1 MADRQGYEQA
11 RGWQRRQAMRW
22 GALGAILL
30 VAGCQTTPKGPPRP
44 VAPPSED
51 GLTQGLPTDAGR
63 HRIALLVPL
72 TGPNA
77 AVGESISNAANMA
90 VLDTGGERIR
100 MTVYDTGT
108 NPGAAAEK
116 AITEGNKLILGPL
129 LAEDVRAAADVGR
142 KYRVPLIAFSNDV
155 SVAGNGTYLLGF
167 TPAQAVTRVVGYA
180 KSRGMTRFAGLVPA
194 TVYGQRAQ
202 TALTRSVEDAG
213 GTLVSVQ
220 SYDRNSGAIMA
231 AISRLN
237 KSGKADAILIADAS
251 KTAVQAIPIL
261 RRGPS
266 AQARILGTELWNAES
281 NLSSPVLSGAWF
293 ASVPDGI
300 YGQMAAKYRTRFG
313 AAPYRLS
320 SLGYDAVLLAT
331 KVAANWK
338 PGTPFP
344 LRALDDPA
352 GFTGVDGVFRFN
364 AYGVA
369 ERGLEVQQ
377 IAPSGT
383 TTISAAPKNFDD

>member
-1 MADRQGYEQA
+1 MADRQGVGQA
-11 RGWQRRQAMRW
+11 MDGGRRQFVRW
-22 GALGAILL
+22 GLVSAALFL
-30 VAGCQTTPKGPPRP
+30 VGCQTTPKGPPKP
-44 VAPPSED
+44 IAAPGSD
-51 GLTQGLPTDAGR
+51 AATQALPPDATR

-72 TGPNA
+72 TGANA

-108 NPGAAAEK
+108 NAAAAAEK
-116 AITEGNKLILGPL
+116 AISEGNKLILGPL
-129 LAEDVRAAADVGR
+129 LAEDVRAVAEVGR

-167 TPAQAVTRVVGYA
+167 TPAQAVARVVGFARDKGAA
-180 KSRGMTRFAGLVPA
+180 KFAGLVPA
-194 TVYGQRAQ
+194 GVYGQRAQ

-213 GTLVSVQ
+213 AKLVSVQ
-220 SYDRNSGAIMA
+220 TYDRTSPSIMG

-237 KSGKADAILIADAS
+237 KAGKADAVLIADAS
-251 KTAVQAIPIL
+251 KTAAQAIPIL
-261 RRGPS
+261 RRGPN
-266 AQARILGTELWNAES
+266 AQARILGTELWNSES
-281 NLSSPVLSGAWF
+281 NLSLSALNGAWF

-300 YGQMAAKYRTRFG
+300 YAQMANRYRTRFG
-313 AAPYRLS
+313 AAPFRLS

-331 KVAANWK
+331 KVAVNWK
-338 PGTPFP
+338 PGTSFP
-344 LRALDDPA
+344 LQALDDPA
-352 GFTGVDGVFRFN
+352 GFSGIDGVFRFN

-377 IAPSGT
+377 VGPSGPQI
-383 TTISAAPKNFDD
+383 ISPAPKSFED

>member
-1 MADRQGYEQA
+1 MADSKGAGQA
-11 RGWQRRQAMRW
+11 KDWGRRQMMRW
-22 GALGAILL
+22 GLISAALFA
-30 VAGCQTTPKGPPRP
+30 AGCQ
-44 VAPPSED
+44 VAPKAPPKTAPAPKED
-51 GLTQGLPTDAGR
+51 TVTQGLPTDAAR

-90 VLDTGGERIR
+90 VLDTGGEHIR

-108 NPGAAAEK
+108 NPAAAAEK
-116 AITEGNKLILGPL
+116 AIGEGNKLILGPL
-129 LAEDVRAAADVGR
+129 LAEDVRAAAEVGR

-167 TPAQAVTRVVGYA
+167 TPAQAVARVVSYS
-180 KSRGMTRFAGLVPA
+180 KSRGLTRFAGLVPA
-194 TVYGQRAQ
+194 GVYGLRAQ
-202 TALTRSVEDAG
+202 TALTRAVEDAG

-220 SYDRNSGAIMA
+220 SYDRNAGAIMG

-237 KSGKADAILIADAS
+237 KAGKADAILIADAS
-251 KTAVQAIPIL
+251 RTAVQAIPII

-266 AQARILGTELWNAES
+266 ASARILGTELWNAES
-281 NLSSPVLSGAWF
+281 DLTSPVLSGAWF
-293 ASVPDGI
+293 ASVPDGV
-300 YGQMAAKYRTRFG
+300 YAQMAARYRTRFG
-313 AAPYRLS
+313 NAPYRLS

-331 KVAANWK
+331 KIAAAWK
-338 PGTPFP
+338 PGTAFP
-344 LRALDDPA
+344 LRALDDPS
-352 GFTGVDGVFRFN
+352 GFAGVDGVFRFN

-377 IAPSGT
+377 IGASGT
-383 TTISAAPKNFDD
+383 TTVSPAPKGFDD